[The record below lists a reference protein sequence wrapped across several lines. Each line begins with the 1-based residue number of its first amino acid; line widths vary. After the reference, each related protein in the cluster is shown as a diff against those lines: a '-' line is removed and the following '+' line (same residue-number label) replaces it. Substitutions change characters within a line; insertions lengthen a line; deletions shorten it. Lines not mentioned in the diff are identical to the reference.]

1 MYQRDGIK
9 EGMIVRSIDG
19 HRLGKVYAVGESEF
33 HIEKG
38 LFFPKDYSVR
48 YAEVSDVVD
57 GEIILA
63 HGKESLRPFSTDE
76 LYGDVKSDVKS
87 IDPLDSGRAPV
98 ATRPLASDIAW
109 RTEAEYE
116 ALPMDRRID
125 GLRTE
130 DLGNQETGTHNT
142 EGARASP
149 ILTEEDRARLVVP
162 PPSPVPARPVL
173 RASDDDARDV
183 VIVEDELYEDTR
195 RRQMRGDSDL
205 DSARKLDLSGE
216 RDPKKR
222 GW

>member
-1 MYQRDGIK
+1 MYQRDGIQ

-19 HRLGKVYAVGESEF
+19 HRLGKVYAVGEDEF

-48 YAEVSDVVD
+48 YAEVSDVKD
-57 GEIILA
+57 GEIFLA
-63 HGKESLRPFSTDE
+63 HGKESLRPFSTTE
-76 LYGDVKSDVKS
+76 LYGDARS
-87 IDPLDSGRAPV
+87 IDPLDSGRAAV
-98 ATRPLASDIAW
+98 ATRPVERDISW
-109 RTEAEYE
+109 RTESEYE

-130 DLGNQETGTHNT
+130 DLGDQEIGAHNT

-149 ILTEEDRARLVVP
+149 LLTEEDRARVIP
-162 PPSPVPARPVL
+162 PPRAPERPVM
-173 RASDDDARDV
+173 RATSEPSELGV
-183 VIVEDELYEDTR
+183 VEDELYEDTR
-195 RRQMRGDSDL
+195 RREVRGDADL
-205 DSARKLDLSGE
+205 DSSRKFDLSGE